1 MVTVLCWTK
10 RLLRVE
16 QGAAM
21 PNLAEAISSGAKGS
35 RRGTIRAKSVIGIN
49 SFSGRESSELG
60 ATVPRTLF

>member
-21 PNLAEAISSGAKGS
+21 PNPAEAISSGAKGS
-35 RRGTIRAKSVIGIN
+35 RRGTITAKSVMGIN
-49 SFSGRESSELG
+49 SFSGHKSSELG
-60 ATVPRTLF
+60 ATVPPTLF